1 MIAPHQISP
10 EWPLP
15 TLERLIAFWEDG
27 LSTGEI
33 AIRLGKSRNSVVG
46 KVHRM
51 HLQGRSSPIRRD
63 GELKPPPIRR
73 APAITL
79 PMFRSCAQCGGTLG
93 ADQVKF
99 CSAGCEALAGLVDL
113 AVEVEHTAP
122 KPKRVVVAPAVFS
135 VFRTCQWPEGDPGS
149 PGFRFCGDAT
159 VIGKPY
165 CAPHCGRAYVK
176 RVFEEAAE

>member
-1 MIAPHQISP
+1 MNWSA
-10 EWPLP
+10 
-15 TLERLIAFWEDG
+15 ERDARLRELWASE
-27 LSTGEI
+27 LSSAEI
-33 AIRLGKSRNSVVG
+33 ALRLGVSKNATIGRA
-46 KVHRM
+46 HRM
-51 HLQGRSSPIRRD
+51 HLPGRPSPIRRKGD
-63 GELKPPPIRR
+63 PKPAIRR

-135 VFRTCQWPEGDPGS
+135 VFRSCQWPEGDPGS

-159 VIGKPY
+159 VLGKPY
-165 CAPHCGRAYVK
+165 CGPHCGRAYVK
-176 RVFEEAAE
+176 RVFEEAV